1 MGCDTDDKQILLKMS
16 AKKKG
21 FTAAG
26 FGIIVGIILLL
37 LSGGLLLA
45 IIKNQASKVDE
56 KLQVDLCRISNEINF
71 GIIKEKTSG
80 IISGPQICSTI
91 DKTEGKM
98 QVPAKKYPQNNQG
111 AEAEIRDMMKNC
123 WHMWLDGSQKN
134 TFEKYPFSEGCFT
147 CYTFK
152 VSKDASGVTFKSL
165 SDSMSEPYFAADKSD
180 QCAPYGG
187 YWRTACNKE
196 EKEFSS
202 KKTPPG
208 ANYKCC
214 VNDIRNECENK
225 GGKCSDLGSPSGFPK
240 IYPKWQCP
248 GRSETCYVKDD
259 AVYSFIRY
267 IREYGSRGGDILF
280 MPPGGQEA
288 TDMNFVPG
296 ERYAISFVSPNQQ
309 FCLKGIT
316 DTSAGCWL
324 GMGGYLVVGGVG
336 GVLLVKTSIA
346 GAAATGVIKSL
357 SLLGI
362 KSGAVALGA
371 YQLGILDK
379 LVGGLLDLVAYPIAD
394 NAPNF
399 IIVTTEHDARQIG
412 CTVQYSG
419 QS

>member
-98 QVPAKKYPQNNQG
+98 QVPAKKYPQNNKG
-111 AEAEIRDMMKNC
+111 AEAEIRDMIKNC

-165 SDSMSEPYFAADKSD
+165 SDSMSEPYFAKDSSNH
-180 QCAPYGG
+180 CAGG
-187 YWRTACNKE
+187 G
-196 EKEFSS
+196 FSGAGGGS
-202 KKTPPG
+202 GGAGAGASFGIGTP
-208 ANYKCC
+208 A
-214 VNDIRNECENK
+214 
-225 GGKCSDLGSPSGFPK
+225 SPSGV
-240 IYPKWQCP
+240 
-248 GRSETCYVKDD
+248 ET
-259 AVYSFIRY
+259 A
-267 IREYGSRGGDILF
+267 IREQCMTSCRG
-280 MPPGGQEA
+280 
-288 TDMNFVPG
+288 NFPFKVP
-296 ERYAISFVSPNQQ
+296 
-309 FCLKGIT
+309 
-316 DTSAGCWL
+316 
-324 GMGGYLVVGGVG
+324 
-336 GVLLVKTSIA
+336 
-346 GAAATGVIKSL
+346 
-357 SLLGI
+357 
-362 KSGAVALGA
+362 
-371 YQLGILDK
+371 
-379 LVGGLLDLVAYPIAD
+379 
-394 NAPNF
+394 
-399 IIVTTEHDARQIG
+399 
-412 CTVQYSG
+412 
-419 QS
+419 